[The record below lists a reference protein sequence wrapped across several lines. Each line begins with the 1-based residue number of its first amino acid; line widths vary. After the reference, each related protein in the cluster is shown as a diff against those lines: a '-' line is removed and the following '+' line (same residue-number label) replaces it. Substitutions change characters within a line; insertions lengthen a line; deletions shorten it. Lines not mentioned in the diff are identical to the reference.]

1 MGKQERQKVIL
12 PQMASSVIG
21 LLMSLSRKGKGAAC
35 MAVGETATARMAV
48 SRIWG
53 RGGSPSGVGPALHSH
68 SYEEDNSVSRRTGK
82 PKVDTR
88 TKVS

>member
-53 RGGSPSGVGPALHSH
+53 RGGALQGLDQLCTATAMRKTTLYPEGQGSLRWTH
-68 SYEEDNSVSRRTGK
+68 VQK
-82 PKVDTR
+82 
-88 TKVS
+88 